1 MIRKFEDSDFK
12 NVVNFIYSNNKHSK
26 SKIGY
31 AGIVKDEIEE
41 TLKQDFSDLALHESI
56 FLQTENEEIKVLFA
70 LDVDKESQNVEVWG
84 PYYNDKTSIEDI
96 DKVWQYILHS
106 NFKGYKF
113 LFFINK
119 ENEMG
124 INFVDQYLKS
134 DRQGEHVDLVYKLDD
149 KIDMY
154 ENTKTVK
161 VVEKEYSENIISI
174 HNTLFKDSYYNGEK
188 LFSNLKKEEVKI
200 YILEHDDFGD
210 IGYLYCEKSDEDQE
224 IYIDYIGIDL
234 KYQGKYYSK
243 ELLYHL
249 LKSVDRNKYKYIR
262 TCVNSDNNK
271 ALNMFKKL
279 NYNIEDSN
287 ISYTIRPY

>member
-1 MIRKFEDSDFK
+1 
-12 NVVNFIYSNNKHSK
+12 
-26 SKIGY
+26 
-31 AGIVKDEIEE
+31 
-41 TLKQDFSDLALHESI
+41 
-56 FLQTENEEIKVLFA
+56 
-70 LDVDKESQNVEVWG
+70 
-84 PYYNDKTSIEDI
+84 
-96 DKVWQYILHS
+96 
-106 NFKGYKF
+106 
-113 LFFINK
+113 
-119 ENEMG
+119 
-124 INFVDQYLKS
+124 
-134 DRQGEHVDLVYKLDD
+134 
-149 KIDMY
+149 MY

-279 NYNIEDSN
+279 NFNIEDSN